1 MNIEVEKRLHRVMI
15 KLTIGYVKCPYSKQ
29 CTYSEICNRC
39 NIYYDKCSIFIEK
52 YSKLHNLVKLI

>member
-39 NIYYDKCSIFIEK
+39 NIYYDKCSIFIEN